1 MAEENPQRRKERTQH
16 KLPHLP
22 HDGAASPLVVTIGE
36 ILVEIMAVESGHGF
50 RVPMPLIGPFPS
62 GAPAIFIDQMARFG
76 HPCGIV
82 GCVGNDDFGHLNLE
96 RLRSDGVD
104 VSAIRVH
111 PEAITGSAFVRYR
124 PDGGRDFVFN
134 IRQSA
139 SAAVT
144 LDTAASA
151 LIGRADH
158 LHVMGSSLFSP
169 EIIAANEEAIG
180 RIKAQGGTISFDPN
194 VRKEMIALPG
204 MNEALKHV
212 LAQADLFLPSGPELF
227 LFTEARDEA
236 GAIAELFEFGV
247 RTIVVK
253 RGPEGASCFTKS
265 GVLNIAG
272 LPTEEIDPTGA
283 GDCFGATFVAC
294 WLQGMEN
301 FEALRF
307 ANAAGA
313 LAVRRKGPME
323 GTSTRIEIES
333 LLASNHFVHSSF

>member
-1 MAEENPQRRKERTQH
+1 MAERNSQQNHARTQH
-16 KLPHLP
+16 GLHQLRGRGTK
-22 HDGAASPLVVTIGE
+22 SPLVVTIGE
-36 ILVEIMAVESGHGF
+36 ILVEIMAVEPGDGF
-50 RVPMPLIGPFPS
+50 RAPMPLIGPFPS
-62 GAPAIFIDQMARFG
+62 GAPAIFADQMARFG

-82 GCVGNDDFGHLNLE
+82 GCVGKDDFGYLNLE

-104 VSAIRVH
+104 VSAIRIH
-111 PEAITGSAFVRYR
+111 PEAVTGSAFVRYR

-139 SAAVT
+139 SGAVT
-144 LDTAASA
+144 LDAAATALVA
-151 LIGRADH
+151 RARH
-158 LHVMGSSLFSP
+158 VHVMGSSLFSP
-169 EIIAANEEAIG
+169 EIIAANEAAIS
-180 RIKAQGGTISFDPN
+180 RIKANGGTVSFDPN
-194 VRKEMIALPG
+194 IRKEMMTLAG
-204 MNEALKHV
+204 MREALERV

-227 LFTEARDEA
+227 LFTKAQDEA
-236 GAIAELFEFGV
+236 GAIAELFRLGP

-253 RGPEGASCFTKS
+253 RGAEGANCFTPE

-294 WLQGMEN
+294 WLQGMEVR
-301 FEALRF
+301 EALRL

-323 GTSTRIEIES
+323 GTSTRTEIDA
-333 LLASNHFVHSSF
+333 LVAGRRGG

>member
-1 MAEENPQRRKERTQH
+1 MAEEDPQRQKERTQH

-22 HDGAASPLVVTIGE
+22 RDGATFPLVVTIGE
-36 ILVEIMAVESGHGF
+36 ILVEIMVVESGHGF
-50 RVPMPLIGPFPS
+50 RAPMPLIGPFPS

-76 HPCGIV
+76 HSCGIV
-82 GCVGNDDFGHLNLE
+82 GCVGNDDFGRLNLE

-111 PEAITGSAFVRYR
+111 PEAVTGSAFVRYR

-134 IRQSA
+134 IGQSA
-139 SAAVT
+139 SGAVT
-144 LDTAASA
+144 LDAAATA
-151 LIGRADH
+151 LIARAGH

-180 RIKAQGGTISFDPN
+180 RIKAQGGTVSFDPN
-194 VRKEMIALPG
+194 IRKEMIALPG
-204 MNEALKHV
+204 MWEALKRV

-227 LFTEARDEA
+227 LFTRAWDEA
-236 GAIAELFEFGV
+236 GAIAELFELGV
-247 RTIVVK
+247 RTVVLK
-253 RGPEGASCFTKS
+253 RGAEGASCFTQA
-265 GVLNIAG
+265 GAINIAG

-294 WLQGMEN
+294 WLQGMES

-323 GTSTRIEIES
+323 GTSTRREIED
-333 LLASNHFVHSSF
+333 LLASNHFARSSF